1 MSQQTL
7 ILHLGGIANLFTV
20 FGNLLIQTNI
30 IDQKSILIQL
40 FHGFQLMI
48 LNVVLQIFIPNL
60 QTHLNLRKM
69 RSKILTSRVFF
80 LIDINMYFII
90 FNLVCRFHGNFAT
103 LSPNNNSKSVDNYW
117 SLSHP
122 YFILITIL
130 VWLKTLDLIVR
141 ICILLKTNS

>member
-69 RSKILTSRVFF
+69 RSKTLTSRWLLDSCSVG
-80 LIDINMYFII
+80 LPCYLVHYAIDVIQ
-90 FNLVCRFHGNFAT
+90 A
-103 LSPNNNSKSVDNYW
+103 VDVLYMAE
-117 SLSHP
+117 
-122 YFILITIL
+122 
-130 VWLKTLDLIVR
+130 
-141 ICILLKTNS
+141 LLNVTK